1 MNPLLPLPVAALL
14 IGLALIGLALLSRW
28 ARGRAD
34 RAAWPREAGALGL
47 LLALVAG
54 FFWRPLFTSNVW
66 LPIGG
71 GDLASFFYPLY
82 SFIYHSVQAGQLPL
96 WNPYAESGMP

>member
-1 MNPLLPLPVAALL
+1 MS
-14 IGLALIGLALLSRW
+14 ALLSVPVALGLGAAGLLAVLGVVAW
-28 ARGRAD
+28 ARRAPGREERRRD
-34 RAAWPREAGALGL
+34 TAAAAL

-54 FFWRPLFTSNVW
+54 FFWRPLFTSGSW

-82 SFIYHSVQAGQLPL
+82 SFIYQSIHAGQFPL
-96 WNPYAESGMP
+96 